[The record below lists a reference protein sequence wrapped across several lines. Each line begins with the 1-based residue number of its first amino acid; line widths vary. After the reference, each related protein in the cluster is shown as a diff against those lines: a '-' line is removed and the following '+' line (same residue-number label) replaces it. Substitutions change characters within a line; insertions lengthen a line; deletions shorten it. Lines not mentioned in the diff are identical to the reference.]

1 MTDIPLD
8 ASKGSVIMHI
18 LLLHPVSQWSLNRV
32 ADICN
37 REDWRLTI
45 VTIESSTVGDD
56 TPGLH
61 EWIRVPELTN
71 SAEDLLSQI
80 GSRRFDAVVAGNEF
94 AVIAADVLARELGLF
109 HNDVDGIRASRDKSL
124 MREVFAQHEVPQP
137 KVITRLH
144 SLEESRAFDWE
155 GVAFP
160 VIVKPIDMAMSLF
173 VRKCFSQ
180 DEVEA
185 TLVKMLD
192 FKRSRLTN
200 LAYTAGALVEEFA
213 DGPEFSLECVVQD
226 EKVVAHALT
235 QKFVSA
241 PPICH
246 EVGHVSGSD
255 IPAQHH
261 EGLLGAAERIA
272 SGWGMAQGVM
282 HIEFKMDAERIS
294 VIEAA
299 ARPAGGHVP
308 EIVELQHGLH
318 LEEAYLYA
326 RAGLDWKAPER
337 GPRGVWHGIRFHF
350 EERSEVA
357 RPESVAVVRDVHSDD
372 NIVAGAEH
380 FSVNR
385 RTGYAVLRSDS
396 LNDLDEYIRTL

>member
-1 MTDIPLD
+1 MD
-8 ASKGSVIMHI
+8 I

-32 ADICN
+32 ADICR

-45 VTIESSTVGDD
+45 VTIESSTVGDG
-56 TPGLH
+56 TAGLH

-71 SAEDLLSQI
+71 SAEDLLAQI
-80 GSRRFDAVVAGNEF
+80 ASRRFDAVVAGNEF

-109 HNDVDGIRASRDKSL
+109 HNDVEKIRASRDKSL
-124 MREVFAQHEVPQP
+124 MREVFARYDVPQP
-137 KVITRLH
+137 RVITRLS

-155 GVAFP
+155 SVAFP

-173 VRKCFSQ
+173 VRKCHSR

-235 QKFVSA
+235 QKFLSA

-246 EVGHVSGSD
+246 EVGHISGSD
-255 IPAQHH
+255 IPAPHRQ
-261 EGLLGAAERIA
+261 ELLGAAERIA
-272 SGWGMAQGVM
+272 AGWGMTQGVM
-282 HIEFKMDAERIS
+282 HIEFKMDDERIS

-299 ARPAGGHVP
+299 ARPVGGHVP

-318 LEEAYLYA
+318 LEEAFLYA
-326 RAGLDWKAPER
+326 RAGLDWKAPEP
-337 GPRGVWHGIRFHF
+337 GPRGIWHGIRFHF
-350 EERSEVA
+350 DERSETA
-357 RPESVAVVRDVHSDD
+357 RPDRVGVVHDTRSDD
-372 NIVAGAEH
+372 NVVPGAEH

-385 RTGYAVLRSDS
+385 RRGHAVLRSDS
-396 LNDLDEYIRTL
+396 LNDLDAYIRAL